1 MLEKLAKARNL
12 SKANNAIKRLISE
25 RGESNAVSMADDVV
39 NNYRKLTKDQHVAF
53 FTYLFEKL
61 NPQVDAVLKAAQN
74 FAAEATARNYIYLQ
88 KVSESPRQE
97 LFRRLNR
104 AGHGTA
110 AVVQMRRDLL
120 QILDKK
126 PELAA
131 VDFDM
136 RHLLSSWFNPGF
148 LKMHRVDWKSPA
160 EVLEKLIQHEAVHAI
175 DGWDDLRRRL
185 QPDRRCFAF
194 FHPQLPSEPLIFVEV
209 ALLPEIPTVITPLV
223 DKKAETVDQPSQY
236 KVAVFYSISNCEPG
250 LRGVSMG
257 NFLIKRVA
265 EQLHAE
271 FPGIKTFV
279 TLSPIPG
286 FMDWVSAGANLGED
300 VPAERLKPNLRAA
313 RDQALAT
320 LKLDVQSW
328 TEKLSAGWHPDL
340 APQKEQEALLCLA
353 SIYLGLG
360 STGRNGNPVAKF
372 HLGNGAKLHLVNWA
386 GDLSRK
392 GLRQSAGLMV
402 NYLYDLGNVEEN
414 HEKFANGEIVYSRSV
429 GKLMAPW

>member
-1 MLEKLAKARNL
+1 MSRAPSRHEVGAFVAGWLLPDPGEGPDAHARDGVDMGEVFGIAPL
-12 SKANNAIKRLISE
+12 GEVGRVAQTAGDHERDVAPAALVEMRDQLIDAMDHRSDL
-25 RGESNAVSMADDVV
+25 GALDADFV
-39 NNYRKLTKDQHVAF
+39 HM
-53 FTYLFEKL
+53 FT
-61 NPQVDAVLKAAQN
+61 
-74 FAAEATARNYIYLQ
+74 
-88 KVSESPRQE
+88 
-97 LFRRLNR
+97 
-104 AGHGTA
+104 
-110 AVVQMRRDLL
+110 
-120 QILDKK
+120 
-126 PELAA
+126 
-131 VDFDM
+131 
-136 RHLLSSWFNPGF
+136 SWFNRGF
-148 LKMHRVDWKSPA
+148 LVLRRIDWSTPA
-160 EVLEKLIQHEAVHAI
+160 IVLDKIIRYEAVHEI
-175 DGWDDLRRRL
+175 SDWDDLRRRL

-271 FPGIKTFV
+271 FPGLKTFV

-313 RDQALAT
+313 RDQALAN
-320 LKLDVQSW
+320 LKLDAQSW

-340 APQKEQEALLCLA
+340 ASPKEQESLLCLA

-429 GKLMAPW
+429 ARLMAP

>member
-1 MLEKLAKARNL
+1 MLEKIAKARNL
-12 SKANNAIKRLISE
+12 SRVNNAVKRMISE

-39 NNYRKLTKDQHVAF
+39 NGYRKLSKDQHVTF
-53 FTYLFEKL
+53 FTFLFEKL
-61 NPQVDAVLKAAQN
+61 NPDTDLVMTAAQN
-74 FAAEATARNYIYLQ
+74 FAADSNARNYIRLQ
-88 KVSESPRQE
+88 RVVESPRQE

-104 AGHGTA
+104 ASEGTA

-120 QILDKK
+120 QVLDKK
-126 PELAA
+126 PELTA

-194 FHPQLPSEPLIFVEV
+194 FHPQLPNEPLIFVEV
-209 ALLPEIPTVITPLV
+209 ALLPEVPAVIAPLV
-223 DKKAETVDQPSQY
+223 DKKAETNDQVSQF
-236 KVAVFYSISNCEPG
+236 KVAAFYSISNCEPG

-271 FPGIKTFV
+271 FPGLKTFV

-286 FMDWVSAGANLGED
+286 FMDWVVAGANLGQGVPED
-300 VPAERLKPNLRAA
+300 RLKPAIKA
-313 RDQALAT
+313 TRDQALAT
-320 LKLDVQSW
+320 LKLDSQSW
-328 TEKLSAGWHPDL
+328 AERLSAGWHPDQ
-340 APQKEQEALLCLA
+340 ASEKENEALMSLA
-353 SIYLGLG
+353 SIYLGLA
-360 STGRNGNPVAKF
+360 STGRDGNPVAKF
-372 HLGNGAKLHLVNWA
+372 HLGNGAKLHQINWA

-402 NYLYDLGNVEEN
+402 NYLYDLSAVEDN
-414 HEKFANGEIVYSRSV
+414 HERFANGEVIFSRTVS
-429 GKLMAPW
+429 KLMTA

>member
-1 MLEKLAKARNL
+1 MLEKLTKARNL
-12 SKANNAIKRLISE
+12 SKANNAVKRLISE

-39 NNYRKLTKDQHVAF
+39 NNYRKLTKDQYIPF

-61 NPQVDAVLKAAQN
+61 NPRADEVLMAAQN
-74 FAAEATARNYIYLQ
+74 YSAEATARNYIRLQ
-88 KVSESPRQE
+88 KVLESPRQE

-223 DKKAETVDQPSQY
+223 DKKADTVDQPSQY
-236 KVAVFYSISNCEPG
+236 KVAVFYSISNCESG

-271 FPGIKTFV
+271 FPGLKTFV

-286 FMDWVSAGANLGED
+286 FMDWVSDGANLGDD
-300 VPAERLKPNLRAA
+300 VPVERLKPNLRAA
-313 RDQALAT
+313 RDHALAS
-320 LKLDVQSW
+320 LKLDSQSW

-340 APQKEQEALLCLA
+340 APLKEQEALLCLA
-353 SIYLGLG
+353 AIYLGLG
-360 STGRNGNPVAKF
+360 SAGRNGNPVAKF

-402 NYLYDLGNVEEN
+402 NYLYDLGSVEEN
-414 HEKFANGEIVYSRSV
+414 HEKFANGEIVFSRAV
-429 GKLMAPW
+429 GKLMAP

>member
-39 NNYRKLTKDQHVAF
+39 NNYRKLTKDQHIPF

-74 FAAEATARNYIYLQ
+74 FAAESTARNYIQLQ

-223 DKKAETVDQPSQY
+223 DKKAETLDQPSQF

-265 EQLHAE
+265 ETLQAE
-271 FPGIKTFV
+271 FPTLKTFV

-286 FMDWVSAGANLGED
+286 FMDWVAGGANLGEG
-300 VPAERLKPNLRAA
+300 VPAERLKPALKTA
-313 RDQALAT
+313 RDQALAV
-320 LKLDVQSW
+320 LKLETQSW
-328 TEKLSAGWHPDL
+328 SERLSAGWHPDQ
-340 APQKEQEALLCLA
+340 ASEKEKEALLCLA
-353 SIYLGLG
+353 SIYLGLA
-360 STGRNGNPVAKF
+360 STGRSGNPVAKF
-372 HLGNGAKLHLVNWA
+372 HLGNGARLHLINWA

-402 NYLYDLGNVEEN
+402 NYLYDLSAVEEN
-414 HEKFANGEIVYSRSV
+414 HERFSNGEIVYSKAVAR
-429 GKLMAPW
+429 LMAK

>member
-12 SKANNAIKRLISE
+12 SKANNAVKRLISE

-39 NNYRKLTKDQHVAF
+39 NHYRKLAKDQHIPF

-88 KVSESPRQE
+88 KVTESPRQE

-120 QILDKK
+120 QLLDKK

-271 FPGIKTFV
+271 FPGLKTFV

-286 FMDWVSAGANLGED
+286 FMDWVSAGANLGDD

-313 RDQALAT
+313 RDHALAT
-320 LKLDVQSW
+320 LKLDAQSW
-328 TEKLSAGWHPDL
+328 IEKLSAGWHPDS
-340 APQKEQEALLCLA
+340 ASPKEQEALLCLA

-429 GKLMAPW
+429 GRLMAP

>member
-1 MLEKLAKARNL
+1 MLEKIAKARNL
-12 SKANNAIKRLISE
+12 SRANNAVKRMISE
-25 RGESNAVSMADDVV
+25 RGESNALSMADDVV
-39 NNYRKLTKDQHVAF
+39 NSYRKLTKDQHVAF
-53 FTYLFEKL
+53 FTFLFEKF
-61 NPQVDAVLKAAQN
+61 NPDTDLVMTAAQN
-74 FAAEATARNYIYLQ
+74 FAADSNARNYIRLQ
-88 KVSESPRQE
+88 RVVESPRQE

-104 AGHGTA
+104 ASEGTA

-120 QILDKK
+120 QVLDKK
-126 PELAA
+126 PELTA

-194 FHPQLPSEPLIFVEV
+194 FHPQLPNEPLIFVEV
-209 ALLPEIPTVITPLV
+209 ALLPEVPAVITPLV
-223 DKKAETVDQPSQY
+223 DKKAETNDQVSQF
-236 KVAVFYSISNCEPG
+236 KVAAFYSISNCEPG

-271 FPGIKTFV
+271 FPGLKTFV

-286 FMDWVSAGANLGED
+286 FMDWVVAGANLGQGVPED
-300 VPAERLKPNLRAA
+300 RLKPAIKA
-313 RDQALAT
+313 TRDQALAT
-320 LKLDVQSW
+320 LKLDSQSW
-328 TEKLSAGWHPDL
+328 AERLSAGWHPDQ
-340 APQKEQEALLCLA
+340 ASEKENDALMSLA
-353 SIYLGLG
+353 SIYLGLA
-360 STGRNGNPVAKF
+360 STGRDGNPVAKF
-372 HLGNGAKLHLVNWA
+372 HLGNGAKLHQINWA

-402 NYLYDLGNVEEN
+402 NYLYDLSSVEDN
-414 HEKFANGEIVYSRSV
+414 HERFANGEVIYSRAV
-429 GKLMAPW
+429 GKLMTA

>member
-12 SKANNAIKRLISE
+12 SKANNAVKRLISE

-39 NNYRKLTKDQHVAF
+39 NNYRKLGKDQHVQF
-53 FTYLFEKL
+53 FTFLFEKF
-61 NPQVDAVLKAAQN
+61 NPDADAVMKAAQN
-74 FAAEATARNYIYLQ
+74 YAAEANARNYVRLQ
-88 KVSESPRQE
+88 RIVEAPRQE

-104 AGHGTA
+104 ASEGTA

-120 QILDKK
+120 QVLDKK
-126 PELAA
+126 PELTA

-160 EVLEKLIQHEAVHAI
+160 EVLEKLIKHEAVHAI

-194 FHPQLPSEPLIFVEV
+194 FHPQLPNEPLIFVEV
-209 ALLPEIPTVITPLV
+209 ALLPEIPSVITPLV
-223 DKKAETVDQPSQY
+223 DKKADTVDQVNQF
-236 KVAVFYSISNCEPG
+236 KVAAFYSISNCEPG

-265 EQLHAE
+265 EQLKAE
-271 FPGIKTFV
+271 FPGLKTFV

-286 FMDWVSAGANLGED
+286 FIDWVSAGAGFSD
-300 VPAERLKPNLRAA
+300 AVSAERFKPALRAA
-313 RDQALAT
+313 RDQALT
-320 LKLDVQSW
+320 QLNLDAKSW
-328 TEKLSAGWHPDL
+328 SERLSAGWHPDE
-340 APQKEQEALLCLA
+340 ASQKEKDALLCLV
-353 SIYLGLG
+353 SMYLGLG
-360 STGRNGNPVAKF
+360 SAAREGNPVAKF
-372 HLGNGAKLHLVNWA
+372 HLGNGAKLHQINWA

-414 HEKFANGEIVYSRSV
+414 HERFASGEIVYSKAV
-429 GKLMAPW
+429 GRLMQP

>member
-1 MLEKLAKARNL
+1 MLEKLTKSRNL

-25 RGESNAVSMADDVV
+25 RGESNALSMADDVV
-39 NNYRKLTKDQHVAF
+39 NNYRKLAKDQYVSF
-53 FTYLFEKL
+53 FTFLFEKL
-61 NPQVDAVLKAAQN
+61 NPEADAVLKAAQN
-74 FAAEATARNYIYLQ
+74 FMADSSARNYIKLQ

-97 LFRRLNR
+97 FFRRMNR
-104 AGHGTA
+104 ASEGTA
-110 AVVQMRRDLL
+110 AVVEMRRDLL
-120 QILDKK
+120 QLLDKK

-131 VDFDM
+131 VDFDL

-160 EVLEKLIQHEAVHAI
+160 DVLEKLIKHEAVHAI

-223 DKKAETVDQPSQY
+223 DKKVDIVDQVSQY

-265 EQLHAE
+265 EQLQAE
-271 FPGIKTFV
+271 FPGLKTFV

-286 FMDWVSAGANLGED
+286 LMDWIAAGANLGEG
-300 VPAERLKPNLRAA
+300 VPVERLKPNLKHA
-313 RDQALAT
+313 RDAALGV
-320 LKLDVQSW
+320 LNLENQSW
-328 TEKLSAGWHPDL
+328 SERLTDGWHPEL
-340 APQKEQEALLCLA
+340 ASEKEKVALMSLA
-353 SIYLGLG
+353 SIYLGLA
-360 STGRNGNPVAKF
+360 STGRHGNPVAKF
-372 HLGNGAKLHLVNWA
+372 HLGNGAKLHLINWA

-402 NYLYDLGNVEEN
+402 NYLYDLGSVEDN
-414 HEKFANGEIVYSRSV
+414 HERFVHGEIVYSRAV
-429 GKLMAPW
+429 GRLMAP

>member
-1 MLEKLAKARNL
+1 MLEKIAKARNL
-12 SKANNAIKRLISE
+12 SRVNNAVKRMISE

-39 NNYRKLTKDQHVAF
+39 NGYRKLSKDQHVAF
-53 FTYLFEKL
+53 FTFLFEKL
-61 NPQVDAVLKAAQN
+61 NPDTDLVMTAAQN
-74 FAAEATARNYIYLQ
+74 FAADSNARNYIRLQ
-88 KVSESPRQE
+88 RVVESPRQE

-104 AGHGTA
+104 ASEGTA

-120 QILDKK
+120 QVLDKK
-126 PELAA
+126 PELTA

-194 FHPQLPSEPLIFVEV
+194 FHPQLPNEPLIFVEV
-209 ALLPEIPTVITPLV
+209 ALLPEVPSVIAPLV
-223 DKKAETVDQPSQY
+223 DKKAETNDQVSQF
-236 KVAVFYSISNCEPG
+236 KVAAFYSISNCEPG

-271 FPGIKTFV
+271 FPGLKTFV

-286 FMDWVSAGANLGED
+286 FMDWVVAGANLGQGVPED
-300 VPAERLKPNLRAA
+300 RLKPAIKA
-313 RDQALAT
+313 TRDQALAT
-320 LKLDVQSW
+320 LKLDSQSW
-328 TEKLSAGWHPDL
+328 AERLSAGWHPDQ
-340 APQKEQEALLCLA
+340 ASEKENEALMSLA
-353 SIYLGLG
+353 SIYLGLA
-360 STGRNGNPVAKF
+360 STGRDGNPVAKF
-372 HLGNGAKLHLVNWA
+372 HLGNGAKLHQINWA

-402 NYLYDLGNVEEN
+402 NYLYDLSAVEDN
-414 HEKFANGEIVYSRSV
+414 HERFANGEVIFSRAVS
-429 GKLMAPW
+429 KLMTA

>member
-12 SKANNAIKRLISE
+12 AKANNAIKRLISE

-39 NNYRKLTKDQHVAF
+39 NNYRKLTKDQYVAF

-61 NPQVDAVLKAAQN
+61 NPDAVSVMEAAQN
-74 FAAEATARNYIYLQ
+74 FVAEASARNYIRLQ

-104 AGHGTA
+104 ASQGTA

-148 LKMHRVDWKSPA
+148 LKMHQVDWKSPA

-223 DKKAETVDQPSQY
+223 DKKAETLDQPSQF

-265 EQLHAE
+265 ETLQAE
-271 FPGIKTFV
+271 FPTLKTFV

-286 FMDWVSAGANLGED
+286 FMDWVAGGANLGEG
-300 VPAERLKPNLRAA
+300 VSAGRLKPALKTA
-313 RDQALAT
+313 RDQALAVLQLET
-320 LKLDVQSW
+320 QSW
-328 TEKLSAGWHPDL
+328 SERLSAGWHPDQ
-340 APQKEQEALLCLA
+340 ASEKEKEALLCLA
-353 SIYLGLG
+353 SIYLGLA
-360 STGRNGNPVAKF
+360 STGRSGNPVAKF
-372 HLGNGAKLHLVNWA
+372 HLGNGARLHLINWA

-402 NYLYDLGNVEEN
+402 NYLYDLSAVEEN
-414 HEKFANGEIVYSRSV
+414 HERFSNGEIVYSKAVAR
-429 GKLMAPW
+429 LMAK